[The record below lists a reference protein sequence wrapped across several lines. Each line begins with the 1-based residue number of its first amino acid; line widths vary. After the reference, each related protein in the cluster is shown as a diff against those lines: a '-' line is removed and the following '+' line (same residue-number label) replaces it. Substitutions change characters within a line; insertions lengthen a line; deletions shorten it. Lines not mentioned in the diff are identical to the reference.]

1 MKSRITKIIAAVG
14 FVIIAYLCLAAVYG
28 PLSWKDTSG
37 DKISSLTQLYETED
51 NLVDVAFLGSSLCY
65 FGSYPAYYW
74 EDLGIAAFDIAVSSQ
89 DRISGYHHL
98 KELFKTQS
106 PKVVFVEAHDILYD
120 KQQIIGN
127 EYRNM
132 LSMKPSVN
140 SLQLITEG
148 ADKKSWLDYLFRF
161 PIIHSRYKEL
171 EKDDFELRAPNY
183 YGRGEYMTWV
193 KNGQGVPP
201 YADGAPFPVPL
212 DAGQTKWLEDL
223 KALSVKEGFDL
234 VLYFAPGYMT
244 EAEQGVADSVAEY
257 GQASGIPVIDFNKIR
272 AEINFDYDNDLIDSG
287 HSNAYGARK
296 MADYFEKYLSERYS
310 FTDHRGDSRYWQW
323 DKDLE
328 WYYSA
333 KAIHELKSAEL
344 YEEYISMLS
353 QSKDVLAVISLEG
366 DYTERAETDYYA
378 SLVKLGM
385 TEEEYR
391 AGGKWIYKNGELT
404 KVHENDLNEEPF
416 FYQLSN
422 TETLKISYNGD
433 YMHGENIL
441 INKDSYYSLGDFMGI
456 LTYDCF
462 TGEVIE
468 VRGF

>member
-1 MKSRITKIIAAVG
+1 
-14 FVIIAYLCLAAVYG
+14 
-28 PLSWKDTSG
+28 
-37 DKISSLTQLYETED
+37 
-51 NLVDVAFLGSSLCY
+51 
-65 FGSYPAYYW
+65 
-74 EDLGIAAFDIAVSSQ
+74 
-89 DRISGYHHL
+89 
-98 KELFKTQS
+98 
-106 PKVVFVEAHDILYD
+106 
-120 KQQIIGN
+120 
-127 EYRNM
+127 
-132 LSMKPSVN
+132 
-140 SLQLITEG
+140 
-148 ADKKSWLDYLFRF
+148 
-161 PIIHSRYKEL
+161 
-171 EKDDFELRAPNY
+171 
-183 YGRGEYMTWV
+183 
-193 KNGQGVPP
+193 
-201 YADGAPFPVPL
+201 VPL

-223 KALSVKEGFDL
+223 KALSAKKGFDL

-257 GQASGIPVIDFNKIR
+257 GQANGIPVIDFNKIR

-296 MADYFEKYLSERYS
+296 MADYFEQYLSERYS

-404 KVHENDLNEEPF
+404 KVHGNDLNEEPF
-416 FYQLSN
+416 LYQLSN

-441 INKDSYYSLGDFMGI
+441 INKDSYYSLGDFMSI

-462 TGEVIE
+462 TGEEIE